1 MYRILFITGSLFL
14 ALSSCSNYNEI
25 IKGDDYVKKFE
36 LANELFNDEEFLK
49 SIVLYEQ
56 IYQHAPKSGEG
67 ELAYYRLGTSYYNSE
82 DYYMAGYYFSSY
94 IQRFPYSVKNEELM
108 FLSAMCKV
116 KNSPEISLDQTET
129 EDAINA
135 IQIFVDTYPTTSLM
149 DSSNQIID
157 RLRQKIETKE
167 FNNVMLYAQTER
179 YRAAVA
185 SAEIFLDK
193 YPASIHAEDV
203 FSAMVRNSYYLC
215 VNSVESKKSTRID
228 ETIERMRKFEAD
240 FPGSD
245 DLKSLNQLVSKL
257 QNLN

>member
-1 MYRILFITGSLFL
+1 MCRMIFLFMSLCFL
-14 ALSSCSNYNEI
+14 LSGCSNYNGI
-25 IKGDDYVKKFE
+25 IKGDDYAKKFE
-36 LANELFNDEEFLK
+36 LANQLYDDGDFLK

-56 IYQHAPKSGEG
+56 IYQHSPKSGEG
-67 ELAYYRLGTSYYNSE
+67 ELAYYRLGKSYFNSE

-94 IQRFPYSVKNEELM
+94 IQRFPYSSKNEELM
-108 FLSAMCKV
+108 FLAAMCKV
-116 KNSPEISLDQTET
+116 RNSPEVYLDQTET

-135 IQIFVDTYPTTSLM
+135 VQIFVDSYPTTVLM
-149 DSSNQIID
+149 DSCNQIID

-185 SAEIFLDK
+185 SAEIFLEK
-193 YPASIHAEDV
+193 YPSSIHAEEV
-203 FSAMVRNSYYLC
+203 FSSMVRNSYYLS
-215 VNSVESKKSTRID
+215 VNSVESKKNIRID

-245 DLKSLNQLVSKL
+245 DIKSLNQLVNKL
-257 QNLN
+257 LN

>member
-1 MYRILFITGSLFL
+1 MHRILFFFL
-14 ALSSCSNYNEI
+14 GLNLVLSSCSNYNEI

-36 LANELFNDEEFLK
+36 LANALFDDEEFLK

-67 ELAYYRLGTSYYNSE
+67 ELAYYRLGRSYYNGE

-94 IQRFPYSVKNEELM
+94 IQRFPYSANNEELM
-108 FLSAMCKV
+108 FLAAMCKV
-116 KNSPEISLDQTET
+116 QNSPELSLDQTET

-135 IQIFVDTYPTTSLM
+135 VQIFVDSYPTTVLM
-149 DSSNQIID
+149 DSCNQIID

-185 SAEIFLDK
+185 SAEIFLEK
-193 YPASIHAEDV
+193 YPSSIHAEEA
-203 FSAMVRNSYYLC
+203 FSTMVRNSYYLT
-215 VNSVESKKSTRID
+215 VNSIESKKSTRID

-245 DLKSLNQLVSKL
+245 DIKSLNQLVNKL
-257 QNLN
+257 LN

>member
-1 MYRILFITGSLFL
+1 MSLCFL
-14 ALSSCSNYNEI
+14 LSGCSNYNGI
-25 IKGDDYVKKFE
+25 IKGDDYAKKFE
-36 LANELFNDEEFLK
+36 LANQLYDDGDFLK

-56 IYQHAPKSGEG
+56 IYQHSPKSGEG
-67 ELAYYRLGTSYYNSE
+67 ELAYYRLGKSYFNSE

-94 IQRFPYSVKNEELM
+94 IQRFPYSSKNEELM
-108 FLSAMCKV
+108 FLAAMCKV
-116 KNSPEISLDQTET
+116 RNSPEVYLDQTET

-135 IQIFVDTYPTTSLM
+135 VQIFVDSYPTTVLM
-149 DSSNQIID
+149 DSCNQIID

-185 SAEIFLDK
+185 SAEIFLEK
-193 YPASIHAEDV
+193 YPSSIHAEEV
-203 FSAMVRNSYYLC
+203 FSSMVRNSYYLS
-215 VNSVESKKSTRID
+215 VNSVESKKNIRID

-245 DLKSLNQLVSKL
+245 DIKSLNQLVNKL
-257 QNLN
+257 LN

>member
-1 MYRILFITGSLFL
+1 MYRFFLICSSFCLILV
-14 ALSSCSNYNEI
+14 SCSNYNEI

-36 LANELFNDEEFLK
+36 LANQLFDNEEFLK

-56 IYQHAPKSGEG
+56 IYQHSPKSGEG
-67 ELAYYRLGTSYYNSE
+67 ELAYYRLGTSYYKSE

-108 FLSAMCKV
+108 FLAAMCKV
-116 KNSPEISLDQTET
+116 KNSPEISLDQSET

-135 IQIFVDTYPTTSLM
+135 IQIFVDTYPNTSLM
-149 DSSNQIID
+149 DSSNRIID

-167 FNNVMLYAQTER
+167 FNHVMLYAQTER

-185 SAEIFLDK
+185 AAEIFLEK
-193 YPASIHAEDV
+193 YPASIHAEEV
-203 FSAMVRNSYYLC
+203 FSAMVLNSYYLT
-215 VNSVESKKSTRID
+215 VNSVESKKSARID

-240 FPGSD
+240 FPDSADIKG
-245 DLKSLNQLVSKL
+245 LNQLVNKL
-257 QNLN
+257 LN